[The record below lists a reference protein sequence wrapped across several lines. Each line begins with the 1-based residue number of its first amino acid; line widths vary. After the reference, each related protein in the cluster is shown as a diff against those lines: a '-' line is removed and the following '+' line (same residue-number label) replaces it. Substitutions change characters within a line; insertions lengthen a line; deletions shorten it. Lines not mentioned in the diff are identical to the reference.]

1 MDGKNRLL
9 PRRGCVF
16 HGQHLRWIVCNSGF
30 CRGVIHQ
37 RDLHSSM
44 DCLDCCYGERHCIGD
59 MPHISE
65 RNSGCSNNQAISCG
79 DSSIICSVLCQI
91 GIDEASAYVG
101 LPRPHEA
108 VKHSAGEYVR
118 EMAHT
123 NGLESH
129 WALFKRGLDGI
140 YYHVSVKHLGRYTT
154 EFEGRHNNRPLD
166 TEEQMGIMGAVGK
179 RLTYEVLIGPKETRQ
194 SRTTS
199 LARETRTSAGAM
211 SSG

>member
-91 GIDEASAYVG
+91 GIDEASAYVSFPG
-101 LPRPHEA
+101 PMRRSSTAQGNTCGRWPIPTALSPIGRCSSAAWTGFTTTFQSSTWGVTPASLRVATTPVRWILP
-108 VKHSAGEYVR
+108 
-118 EMAHT
+118 
-123 NGLESH
+123 
-129 WALFKRGLDGI
+129 
-140 YYHVSVKHLGRYTT
+140 
-154 EFEGRHNNRPLD
+154 
-166 TEEQMGIMGAVGK
+166 
-179 RLTYEVLIGPKETRQ
+179 TR
-194 SRTTS
+194 
-199 LARETRTSAGAM
+199 
-211 SSG
+211 